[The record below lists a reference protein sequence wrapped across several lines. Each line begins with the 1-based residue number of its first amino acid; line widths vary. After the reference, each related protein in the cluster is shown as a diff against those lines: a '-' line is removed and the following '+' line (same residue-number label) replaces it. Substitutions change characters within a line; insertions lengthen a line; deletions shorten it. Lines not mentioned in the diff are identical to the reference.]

1 MSAGSPTTTTWSPSS
16 EPRGSPDGRPV
27 LQGRIGPLAG
37 DRAARRTGRGGGGD
51 DKLAVLRSILAREE
65 EGGYR
70 DRAVI
75 GGLDRFLSMQAE
87 LLGSRLG
94 EIEPYSPLTADQRRR
109 WASDLVARLEAAGV
123 PGEPASRPA
132 RQRAQSSARAPARP
146 KGPPGSI
153 ERLRIAGGIAQ
164 YLPRLERLGIETID
178 DALRHFPH
186 RHSDFS
192 QISAISQLMHGA
204 EHTVV
209 ARVKEAS
216 EVRRGGRGT
225 STEAV
230 LVDDTGSVRVTWF
243 GRGYLARSLRPGAEI
258 VVSGTVRTFKGRHM
272 FESPEYEVITGQ
284 EELIHTG
291 RLVPVYPTTEGLP
304 QRAIRRI
311 VRAALKAGL
320 GRVAETLPADVRER
334 EGLMGLAEAISQ
346 LHYPDDAARKKAAQR
361 RLAFDEML
369 MLVLAVRSRRI
380 RWQAEAGRA
389 PALPRGG
396 GRGLTDA
403 FLSSLPFELTGA
415 QRRVMVEVGRDLAR
429 PQPMVRLL
437 QGDVGSGKTVVALVA
452 LLLAVDAG
460 RRGAL
465 MAPTEILAEQHFAT
479 VCRLL
484 ASGPG
489 RIEPDGAVARIEVGE
504 RGSVSVA
511 LLTGGARRSV
521 RDRVTRAI
529 AGGEIDIAVGTHAL
543 IQESV
548 SIPDL
553 AVGVVDE
560 QHRFGVMQ
568 RAALGETDER
578 PHILAMS
585 ATPIPRSLSLTVF
598 GDLDV
603 SVLDE
608 IPPGRKPVRT
618 RLVANEQRQEA
629 YDFVRGQVERGRQAF
644 MVFPLVEGSEAVQAR
659 AATEEHE
666 RLSKEVFP
674 ELRLGLLHGRMGTRD
689 KESVLER
696 FAAGELDVLVSTSVI
711 EVGIDFPNATVMVI
725 DGADRFGLAQLHQF
739 RGRVGRGE
747 HQSYCLLLTDSGRP
761 GAEERLRVME
771 KVSDGFALAEE
782 DLRIRGPG
790 DYLGT
795 RQSGLPDLKVASIFD
810 TVTAAMARREADRLL
825 ESDPGLR
832 SPEHAA
838 LGRRLGEVLGASV
851 GAGG

>member
-1 MSAGSPTTTTWSPSS
+1 MA
-16 EPRGSPDGRPV
+16 
-27 LQGRIGPLAG
+27 A
-37 DRAARRTGRGGGGD
+37 DRAGPRPGRGGAD
-51 DKLAVLRSILAREE
+51 DGKLVVLRRILAREQE
-65 EGGYR
+65 DGFR

-75 GGLDRFLSMQAE
+75 GGLDRFLSAQAT

-94 EIEPYSPLTADQRRR
+94 GIEPYSPLTAQDRPR
-109 WASDLVARLEAAGV
+109 WVSDLIARLDAAGV
-123 PGEPASRPA
+123 PDEPQSRPA
-132 RQRAQSSARAPARP
+132 RRRPQSSARAPARP

-153 ERLRIAGGIAQ
+153 DRLKIAGGIAQ
-164 YLPRLERLGIETID
+164 YLPRLERLGIKTIG
-178 DALRHFPH
+178 DALRHFPS

-192 QISAISQLMHGA
+192 QISAISQLVHGG

-209 ARVKEAS
+209 AKVREAS
-216 EVRRGGRGT
+216 ETRRGGRGT

-230 LVDDTGSVRVTWF
+230 LGDETGTVRVTWF
-243 GRGYLARSLRPGAEI
+243 GRGFLARSLRPGSEI

-272 FESPEYEVITGQ
+272 FESPEYEILTGQ

-304 QRAIRRI
+304 QRSIRRI

-320 GRVAETLPADVRER
+320 GGVVETLPADVRER
-334 EGLMGLAEAISQ
+334 EGLMGRADAIYQ
-346 LHYPDDAARKKAAQR
+346 LHYPDDAARKRAAQR

-369 MLVLAVRSRRI
+369 MLVLAVRSRR
-380 RWQAEAGRA
+380 RTWQAEAGRA

-415 QRRVMVEVGRDLAR
+415 QRRVIAEIGRDLAR
-429 PQPMVRLL
+429 TQPMVRLL

-452 LLLAVDAG
+452 LLLAVDTG

-484 ASGPG
+484 SSGQRAG
-489 RIEPDGAVARIEVGE
+489 EPEGAMARIEVGE
-504 RGSVSVA
+504 RGAVRVA
-511 LLTGGARRSV
+511 LLTGGARKSV

-529 AGGEIDIAVGTHAL
+529 ADGEIDVAVGTHAL

-548 SIPDL
+548 TIPDL

-568 RAALGETDER
+568 RAALGETEER
-578 PHILAMS
+578 PHILVMS

-618 RLVANEQRQEA
+618 RLVANEQRQDA
-629 YDFVRGQVERGRQAF
+629 YDFVRGQIERGRQAF
-644 MVFPLVEGSEAVQAR
+644 MVFPLIEGSEAVQAR

-666 RLSKEVFP
+666 RLSAQVFP

-689 KESVLER
+689 KEDVLGR
-696 FAAGELDVLVSTSVI
+696 FGSGDLDVLVSTSVI

-739 RGRVGRGE
+739 RGRVGRGA
-747 HQSYCLLLTDSGRP
+747 HQSYCLLLTESGSP

-810 TVTAAMARREADRLL
+810 TVTSAMARREADRLL
-825 ESDPGLR
+825 EADPGLR

-838 LGRRLGEVLGASV
+838 LGRRLREVLSASV
-851 GAGG
+851 GTGG